1 MDTIDTGGAGTHPV
15 VHRHHDETRHHFSET
30 LDEIR
35 NGMVE
40 MGSLVVENAR
50 RVSVAL
56 VENRLDMVQ
65 GIIDADLEV
74 NQRYAE
80 LERLTFETLALQQ
93 PVAKDLRFL
102 VSSTRI
108 LYELERTG
116 DLVVNIAYIVKE
128 LHGFPA
134 SPQLRALVERM
145 AEASCDL
152 LATAVTALGD
162 LDEVVGRRLDADDDL
177 VDELVEAFYEQI
189 SEERETIGL
198 EAGISLNRLG
208 RFWERIGDHAV
219 NLGENTVY
227 IVTAEFPGDTHLAL
241 REEQ

>member
-1 MDTIDTGGAGTHPV
+1 MDTRDTGGGTGHV
-15 VHRHHDETRHHFSET
+15 VHRQHDETRHHFSEI

-50 RVSVAL
+50 RTNMAL

-65 GIIDADLEV
+65 GIIDADTEV

-80 LERLTFETLALQQ
+80 LEALTFETLARQQ

-116 DLVVNIAYIVKE
+116 DLVVNIAYIVDN
-128 LHGFPA
+128 LRGLPG
-134 SPQLRALVERM
+134 SPQLRSLVERM

-152 LATAVTALGD
+152 FATAITALGD
-162 LDEVVGRRLDADDDL
+162 LDEDVGRRLDEDDDVVDDL
-177 VDELVEAFYEQI
+177 VAAFHQRC
-189 SEERETIGL
+189 SEERDSIGL
-198 EAGISLNRLG
+198 EAGIALNRLG

-219 NLGENTVY
+219 NIGENIVY

-241 REEQ
+241 RDEG